1 LGAVAASSDGSS
13 PKRTPMPSPSLRA
26 AKGSSLIVSAT
37 TIQGVASGQDS
48 RKTLEPGK
56 FEFNDLDPDE
66 VADQLTL
73 IEWEMYCQVDAREF
87 LHLNWKKE
95 DAKKRKLATNVI
107 NLVERFNAVSYWV
120 ATEIVMQTDVKT
132 RVQVLKKFIG
142 VAERMRTI
150 GNFNGVM
157 EIIGGLNQLA
167 VQRLKE
173 TWAQI
178 PTRLVGVVEELNGL
192 MSNLQNYKEYRNAIS
207 STKGPTLP
215 YLGVY
220 LRDIIFIDEG
230 NPNYVGDKREGL
242 INFEKLQLIGDVLV
256 QLKKWQASGYF
267 VEPNWVMREY
277 LEKLLVLPEEM
288 LYKHSI
294 LCEPNRP
301 SSDEANK

>member
-1 LGAVAASSDGSS
+1 
-13 PKRTPMPSPSLRA
+13 MPSPSLRA
-26 AKGSSLIVSAT
+26 AKGSTLISSST
-37 TIQGVASGQDS
+37 QLQGSPDS

-56 FEFNDLDPDE
+56 FEFNDLEPDD

-73 IEWEMYCQVDAREF
+73 IEWEMYKEVEDGEF
-87 LHLNWKKE
+87 LHLNWKKD
-95 DAKKRKLATNVI
+95 DAKKKRLAPNVI
-107 NLVERFNAVSYWV
+107 NLVERFNSVSYWV
-120 ATEIVMQTDVKT
+120 ATEIVMQTDLKT
-132 RVQVLKKFIG
+132 RIQVLKKFIG
-142 VAERMRTI
+142 VAERMKAI

-173 TWAQI
+173 TWAQM
-178 PTRLVGVVEELNGL
+178 PARLMTVVEELNNL
-192 MSNLQNYKEYRNAIS
+192 MSNMQNYKAYRAALGII
-207 STKGPTLP
+207 KPPILP

-230 NPNYVGDKREGL
+230 NPNYLGDKKDGM
-242 INFEKLQLIGDVLV
+242 INFDKLLLIGDVLV
-256 QLKKWQASGYF
+256 AVRKWQLTPYTF
-267 VEPNWVMREY
+267 EPNYVMREY

-301 SSDEANK
+301 SADDNRA